1 MADRD
6 PFFGVPSVIC
16 LPSFIAHHPFAMSNR
31 TVRINELLQREISH
45 VLHTKCG
52 QEAVH
57 YTITGVEI
65 APDLRTAKVFFS
77 LLNKDADPVSGLK
90 WMRTKLSLI
99 SEHLRRFV
107 QLRYLPKLEF
117 VFDESPDR
125 AERVL
130 RLLDELERDSKPS
143 T

>member
-1 MADRD
+1 
-6 PFFGVPSVIC
+6 
-16 LPSFIAHHPFAMSNR
+16 MSNR

-52 QEAVH
+52 QDAVL

-65 APDLRTAKVFFS
+65 APDLRTAKVYFS
-77 LLNKDADPVSGLK
+77 LLKKDADPVVGAK
-90 WMRTKLSLI
+90 WLRSRLSLI
-99 SEHLRRFV
+99 SEHLRRYV

-117 VFDESPDR
+117 VHDESPDR

-130 RLLDELERDSKPS
+130 RLLDEIVPPGTPPS
-143 T
+143 PAPPPQA

>member
-1 MADRD
+1 
-6 PFFGVPSVIC
+6 
-16 LPSFIAHHPFAMSNR
+16 MSNR

-52 QEAVH
+52 QAAVNF
-57 YTITGVEI
+57 TITGVEI
-65 APDLRTAKVFFS
+65 AADLRTAKVFFS
-77 LLNKDADPVSGLK
+77 LLQKDADPGRGLRFL
-90 WMRTKLSLI
+90 RTKVSLI

-117 VFDESPDR
+117 VHDDSPDR

-130 RLLDELERDSKPS
+130 RLLDELERPPS
-143 T
+143 AG

>member
-1 MADRD
+1 
-6 PFFGVPSVIC
+6 
-16 LPSFIAHHPFAMSNR
+16 MSNR

-52 QEAVH
+52 QEAVL

-65 APDLRTAKVFFS
+65 TPDLRTAKVYFS
-77 LLNKDADPVSGLK
+77 LLKKDADPAAAARWLRS
-90 WMRTKLSLI
+90 KLSLV
-99 SEHLRRFV
+99 SEHLRRYV

-117 VFDESPDR
+117 VHDESPDR

-130 RLLDELERDSKPS
+130 RLLDEITPS
-143 T
+143 APPAPQTPPSAAPQG

>member
-1 MADRD
+1 
-6 PFFGVPSVIC
+6 
-16 LPSFIAHHPFAMSNR
+16 MSNR

-45 VLHTKCG
+45 ALHTKCG
-52 QEAVH
+52 QDAVL
-57 YTITGVEI
+57 YTITEVEI
-65 APDLRTAKVFFS
+65 APDLRTAKVYFS
-77 LLNKDADPVSGLK
+77 TLKKGADPAAAEK

-117 VFDESPDR
+117 IFDETPDR

-130 RLLDELERDSKPS
+130 RLLDELDGGEKP
-143 T
+143 TA

>member
-1 MADRD
+1 
-6 PFFGVPSVIC
+6 
-16 LPSFIAHHPFAMSNR
+16 MSNR

-52 QEAVH
+52 QDAVL

-65 APDLRTAKVFFS
+65 APDLRTAKVYFS
-77 LLNKDADPVSGLK
+77 LLKKDADPVRGLK
-90 WMRTKLSLI
+90 WMRSKVSLI
-99 SEHLRRFV
+99 SEHLRRYV

-130 RLLDELERDSKPS
+130 SILDQLGPAPTDAKP
-143 T
+143 TPPQP

>member
-1 MADRD
+1 
-6 PFFGVPSVIC
+6 
-16 LPSFIAHHPFAMSNR
+16 MSNR

-52 QEAVH
+52 QDAVL

-77 LLNKDADPVSGLK
+77 TLKKDSDPVAGAK

-117 VFDESPDR
+117 VFDEAPDR

-130 RLLDELERDSKPS
+130 RLLDELGGGTPPAA
-143 T
+143 

>member
-1 MADRD
+1 
-6 PFFGVPSVIC
+6 
-16 LPSFIAHHPFAMSNR
+16 MSNR

-52 QEAVH
+52 QDAVL

-65 APDLRTAKVFFS
+65 ASDLRTAKVFYS
-77 LLNKDADPVSGLK
+77 LLRKDADPAAGGR
-90 WMRTKLSLI
+90 WMRSKLSLI
-99 SEHLRRFV
+99 SEHLRRYV

-117 VFDESPDR
+117 VHDDSPDR

-130 RLLDELERDSKPS
+130 HLLDEIHPPAAAPEPPPAPQS
-143 T
+143 

>member
-1 MADRD
+1 
-6 PFFGVPSVIC
+6 
-16 LPSFIAHHPFAMSNR
+16 MSNR
-31 TVRINELLQREISH
+31 TVRINELLQREISL

-52 QEAVH
+52 QSAAM

-65 APDLRTAKVFFS
+65 AADLRTAKVFFS
-77 LLNKDADPVSGLK
+77 ISQKDFDPGRGMK
-90 WMRTKLSLI
+90 FMRSKVSLI

-117 VFDESPDR
+117 VHDDSPDR

-130 RLLDELERDSKPS
+130 RLLDELEHPPS
-143 T
+143 AG